1 MVEAVLGRGEAGSL
15 LFVTDPAEINRL
27 QRLTVEGHRLGIP
40 ALFGFDVIHGLR
52 TIFPVPIA
60 TAASWDPETIEQAS
74 PSPHVRR
81 EQ

>member
-1 MVEAVLGRGEAGSL
+1 
-15 LFVTDPAEINRL
+15 L

-60 TAASWDPETIEQAS
+60 MAASWDPETIEQAS